1 MNRAHFSAV
10 VMAAALCGCT
20 AMDGARSGAAPRT
33 LEAFG
38 DAVREARSRQVIDP
52 HAGVGQ
58 LPVVGIDG
66 QAAVSAWRRYQ
77 DSFRE
82 PPPAFEVMG
91 IGGAAAR

>member
-1 MNRAHFSAV
+1 MMNRAQFFGLV
-10 VMAAALCGCT
+10 VAAALSGCT
-20 AMDGARSGAAPRT
+20 AIEGAHSGAAPRT

-58 LPVVGIDG
+58 FPVVGIDG

-77 DSFRE
+77 ESFRE

-91 IGGAAAR
+91 IGGTTR

>member
-1 MNRAHFSAV
+1 MNKAHLSGFLIV
-10 VMAAALCGCT
+10 AALCGC
-20 AMDGARSGAAPRT
+20 ASVDGTQPGVAPRT
-33 LEAFG
+33 RDAFG
-38 DAVREARSRQVIDP
+38 DAVREARSRQTIEP
-52 HAGVGQ
+52 RAGLGQ

-91 IGGAAAR
+91 IGGASR